1 MAVGVVGI
9 DKMPM
14 RKGVGV
20 EREKKISRKDV
31 WKGIARG

>member
-20 EREKKISRKDV
+20 EREKNIEEGCMERHS
-31 WKGIARG
+31 

>member
-20 EREKKISRKDV
+20 ERKKSIEEDI
-31 WKGIARG
+31 WKNKTRD